1 MIRIDNMGESLGIDD
16 IITMDGKDATI
27 KKSEPKIREKIT
39 KKLKQKTANVKHGQS
54 NSEKEAY
61 KTERKRTLQK
71 RPKTKAQDSRDVSEI
86 IKEAKNPPT
95 KENAQAVVEA
105 ALFMSSGPLML
116 DQIAKISGV
125 NSLGYLK
132 QMLSKLQKE
141 YENRGIEI
149 NCSTSG
155 WQMQVCQKHL
165 SHVAHL
171 TPYSDMPEGCKRTL
185 ALIVYKEPMK
195 QSDLVRIQG
204 NKAYTYI
211 KKLKRSGLVRLEKR
225 GRNMVLKLTQEFDR
239 YFGNEKD
246 KIRQSMV
253 EEFGDPAKIFPEI
266 PKEQTTL
273 DEKLSN

>member
-273 DEKLSN
+273 DEKLSS